1 MRKIGLDCMV
11 IKLRLENSE
20 GDSTVRIVT
29 TITANQAVTSESEEI
44 DEFPESNSSF
54 CKGHVS

>member
-1 MRKIGLDCMV
+1 MV

-29 TITANQAVTSESEEI
+29 TNTVNQAGTSASESEEI

-54 CKGHVS
+54 CKGHGS